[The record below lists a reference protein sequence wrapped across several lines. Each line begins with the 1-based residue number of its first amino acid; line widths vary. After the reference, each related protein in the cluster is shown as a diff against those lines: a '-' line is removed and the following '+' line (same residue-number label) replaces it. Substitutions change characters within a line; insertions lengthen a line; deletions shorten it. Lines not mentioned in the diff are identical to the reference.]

1 VGHFPWLRSV
11 LYVLPDVFTWFGNRK
26 VNQPVKTALIYS
38 KGSLFEYLWK
48 RTEQRLSVQFS
59 LNPTAVMDNN
69 ANSTNYLKIFINC
82 FSQMMNFRLSDI
94 VQPKTD
100 VCLKT

>member
-1 VGHFPWLRSV
+1 
-11 LYVLPDVFTWFGNRK
+11 
-26 VNQPVKTALIYS
+26 
-38 KGSLFEYLWK
+38 
-48 RTEQRLSVQFS
+48 
-59 LNPTAVMDNN
+59 MDNN